1 MGRTLAE
8 ARKIVSELSLED
20 KEILSGELANEVR
33 KVDPEIEKAWT
44 IEAESRAQEILEGT
58 AELVD
63 GETVMERLRLKVHG
77 KV

>member
-20 KEILSGELANEVR
+20 REILSGELVYEVR
-33 KVDPEIEKAWT
+33 KADPEIEKAWT
-44 IEAESRAQEILEGT
+44 IEAEKRAQEIIDGK
-58 AELVD
+58 AELAD
-63 GETVMERLRLKVHG
+63 GETVMERMRLKVHG

>member
-1 MGRTLAE
+1 MGKTLAE

-20 KEILSGELANEVR
+20 KEILSGELVYEVR

-44 IEAESRAQEILEGT
+44 IEAERRAQEIIDGK

-63 GETVMERLRLKVHG
+63 GETVMERMRLKVHG